1 MSLKKTFNQLSPDE
15 KKIIQN
21 ENKKKCEIKKLTK
34 LFKVANDPDELYEY
48 QLPDSLPNERKP
60 RAERKNLNITELA
73 ELAWEAG
80 NDVHCVHFILSLLS
94 SGKFILLHIG
104 ESENFASE
112 WSNSSVARINDYL
125 PSGIS
130 IKEDR
135 LEVIRNLRWVYYN
148 NLNVGENEALMCELF
163 GQVNKDCNKDVPGQT
178 YFLLLCTDIFDQLQ
192 AKHEEKLRT
201 FQQTARYFRK
211 RKQDFQEANEN
222 KHFKF

>member
-1 MSLKKTFNQLSPDE
+1 MSFSKLSPEE
-15 KKIIQN
+15 KKLVQN
-21 ENKKKCEIKKLTK
+21 ENKRKCEIKKMEK

-48 QLPDSLPNERKP
+48 QLPSSLPNERKP

-73 ELAWEAG
+73 ELAWQTRD
-80 NDVHCVHFILSLLS
+80 DVHSLHFILSLLS
-94 SGKFILLHIG
+94 SGNFILIHIG

-125 PSGIS
+125 PAGIS

-135 LEVIRNLRWVYYN
+135 LEVIKNLRWVYYN
-148 NLNVGENEALMCELF
+148 CDNIGANEALMCELF
-163 GQVNKDCNKDVPGQT
+163 GFKNKDCYKNVPGQT
-178 YFLLLCTDIFDQLQ
+178 YFLLLCTDIFDILQ
-192 AKHEEKLRT
+192 AKHEEKLRA
-201 FQQTARYFRK
+201 FNQTARYHRK